1 MNSIFKNITAVG
13 FDLDGTLYAQ
23 SSQMDDRIVELFS
36 IRVLAKIPELKT
48 LEAAQAFGEKKYR
61 ELESRKKTLEA
72 IGYTNANEVMHEI
85 FQEADSSQFLNRD
98 ERLIET
104 LQAIRKNKKYL
115 YLITTAPSKEGKA
128 KLEKLGVNE
137 RIFDLLVYGDN
148 PLIAERPKDEVAFR
162 HAITSS
168 GIPAEQHVYIGD
180 REKADILAPQ
190 AVGMKTIAVGKS
202 IPAAD
207 AYAASIYDIKEIL
220 L

>member
-1 MNSIFKNITAVG
+1 MNSIFKNIRAVG

-23 SSQMDDRIVELFS
+23 SSRMDDRIVELFTA
-36 IRVLAKIPELKT
+36 RVLAKMPELKT

-72 IGYTNANEVMHEI
+72 IGYTDANEVMQEI
-85 FQEADSSQFLNRD
+85 FRQADSSQFLERD
-98 ERLIET
+98 ERLIGT
-104 LQAIRKNKKYL
+104 LRAIRKAKEYL
-115 YLITTAPSKEGKA
+115 YLITTAPSAEGKT
-128 KLEKLGVNE
+128 KLDKLGVSEN
-137 RIFDLLVYGDN
+137 IFDLIIYGDN
-148 PLIAERPKDEVAFR
+148 ELIAERPKDEVAFR
-162 HAITSS
+162 HAVSTS

-190 AVGMKTIAVGKS
+190 AVGMKAIAVGNR

>member
-1 MNSIFKNITAVG
+1 MKSIFKHIQAVG

-23 SSQMDDRIVELFS
+23 SPEMDERIVKLFS
-36 IRVLAKIPELKT
+36 ERVFAKMPELNT
-48 LEAAQAFGEKKYR
+48 LEAATAFGEKKYR

-85 FQEADSSQFLNRD
+85 FQAADSSQFLSRD

-104 LQAIRKNKKYL
+104 LQAIRKAKKYL

-128 KLEKLGVNE
+128 KLEKLGVEE
-137 RIFDLLVYGDN
+137 RLFDLIVYGDN

-162 HAITSS
+162 HAVISS
-168 GIPAEQHVYIGD
+168 NIPAEQHVYIGD

-190 AVGMKTIAVGKS
+190 AVGMKAIAVGNP
-202 IPAAD
+202 IAAAD
-207 AYAASIYDIKEIL
+207 AFVASIYDIKEVL